1 MWAGGVKHV
10 IRHLEILF
18 LRRLGSPGSQAALD
32 SAPTTATLTPM
43 ATAST
48 PEHFIRLQDLSD
60 QQVEDVIDLSSRLK
74 RGVTRTELSGQSL
87 GMLFFRGSLRTR
99 TSLEVAA
106 YQLGGNTVNLTAA
119 SDFWELESRSGRV
132 MDGTAP
138 EHIRDAAAVLSSYL
152 QALAIRPAV
161 DGRSW
166 QLDRQD
172 NSIHAWAEHAGVP
185 VINMESALWH
195 PLQALADL
203 FTLRESLGSLQG
215 KKLSIQWTQSP
226 TPGSPSVVHSMLL
239 AALRSGMDVNVAHPA
254 GFELDEGVTSEAT
267 AIAAERG
274 NQLELGMSAEDGAET
289 AHVVY
294 ARSWWSL
301 ESYGNP
307 TLAASRL
314 ARGAGWLV
322 DERLLKRG
330 EHARLMHPM
339 PVRRNLEVTDEVLDG
354 PRSLLIEQ
362 AENRLHTQKGL
373 LSLLLRG

>member
-1 MWAGGVKHV
+1 
-10 IRHLEILF
+10 
-18 LRRLGSPGSQAALD
+18 
-32 SAPTTATLTPM
+32 M
-43 ATAST
+43 ANAST

-74 RGVTRTELSGQSL
+74 RGVTRTELVGQSL

-106 YQLGGNTVNLTAA
+106 YQLGGNTVNLSAA

-138 EHIRDAAAVLSSYL
+138 EHIRDAASVLSTYL

-172 NSIHAWAEHAGVP
+172 NSIRAWAEHAGVP

-203 FTLRESLGSLQG
+203 FTLRDSLGSLQG

-226 TPGSPSVVHSMLL
+226 TPGSPAVVHSMLL
-239 AALRSGMDVNVAHPA
+239 AALRSGMDVTVAHPA
-254 GFELDEGVTSEAT
+254 GFELDEGVTSEAA
-267 AIAAERG
+267 AIARDRG
-274 NQLELGMSAEDGAET
+274 GRLDMGMSAEDGVEG

-330 EHARLMHPM
+330 DHARLMHPM

-362 AENRLHTQKGL
+362 AANRLYTQKGL